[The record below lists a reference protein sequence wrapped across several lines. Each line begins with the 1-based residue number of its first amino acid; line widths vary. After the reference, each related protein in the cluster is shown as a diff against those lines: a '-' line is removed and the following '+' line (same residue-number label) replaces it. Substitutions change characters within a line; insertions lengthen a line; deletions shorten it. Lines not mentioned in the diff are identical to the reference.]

1 MEVGKMRLD
10 LIVKR
15 REALKGAR
23 EAWKQ
28 APAHVKMMAGAYV
41 GPLLTALDAL
51 GEELDEVQDDLRV
64 AVMRHGGAVEGV
76 DHGA

>member
-1 MEVGKMRLD
+1 MQLG

-15 REALKGAR
+15 REALQAAR
-23 EAWKQ
+23 DAWKQ

-41 GPLLTALDAL
+41 GPLLIALGAL
-51 GEELDEVQDDLRV
+51 GEELDGVADDLHAVDV
-64 AVMRHGGAVEGV
+64 ARGGAVGGD